1 MPTSPIDSSERYKL
15 QRLSFILKTCVF
27 ATGCAAIVTEYTL
40 ATLASYLL
48 GDSILQWTVV
58 ISLMLFSMGLGS
70 RYSRKYEGQ
79 LLDRFVGIEF
89 GLSFLCTFSAMFCFW
104 VSAYTI
110 HFGLVVYVI
119 ACMIGFMTGLEIP
132 LITRINQTYEP
143 LKENISSV
151 MEYDYYGGLL
161 GGALFAFIL
170 LPFLG
175 LTYTPVLIGSVNL
188 IVASLIL
195 WQFPSRL
202 ERPRILNFQFLLLL
216 LVSIAAFAAA
226 KPIVL
231 YGEQHKYKDKI
242 VYQEQ
247 TRYQKIVVT
256 QWKDDFWLFINGS
269 TQFSTYDEERYHEPL
284 VHPVMGL
291 VEERKD
297 ILLLGGGD
305 GLAARE
311 ILKYS
316 DVKNLTLVDL
326 DPAMTRLARQDKIFL
341 NINEGS
347 MNDPRISVV
356 NQDAYQFIKES
367 DGLYDAIIIDL
378 PDPKSVSLSLLYSLG
393 FYKMLE
399 KHLKPFGA
407 MITQSTSPLYSP
419 DAFLCIKKTMQ
430 AAGFSVLPYQNSIP
444 SMGQWGWNLGVR
456 RKAMSQKAL
465 KQKVQKYKYTDIE
478 TRFFN
483 QDAMTSMVH
492 FGKGLFEK
500 EEKIELNTQFN
511 HNILRYYRQGSWDLY

>member
-1 MPTSPIDSSERYKL
+1 
-15 QRLSFILKTCVF
+15 
-27 ATGCAAIVTEYTL
+27 
-40 ATLASYLL
+40 
-48 GDSILQWTVV
+48 
-58 ISLMLFSMGLGS
+58 
-70 RYSRKYEGQ
+70 
-79 LLDRFVGIEF
+79 
-89 GLSFLCTFSAMFCFW
+89 
-104 VSAYTI
+104 
-110 HFGLVVYVI
+110 
-119 ACMIGFMTGLEIP
+119 
-132 LITRINQTYEP
+132 
-143 LKENISSV
+143 
-151 MEYDYYGGLL
+151 
-161 GGALFAFIL
+161 
-170 LPFLG
+170 
-175 LTYTPVLIGSVNL
+175 VNL
-188 IVASLIL
+188 LVASLIL
-195 WQFPSRL
+195 WQFPNRL
-202 ERPRILNFQFLLLL
+202 ERPRILNFQFLLLFL
-216 LVSIAAFAAA
+216 ISITAFAVA

-284 VHPVMGL
+284 VHPLMGL
-291 VEERKD
+291 IEERND

-326 DPAMTRLARQDKIFL
+326 DPAMTRLAQQDKIFL
-341 NINEGS
+341 NINQGS
-347 MNDPRISVV
+347 MNDPRISVI

-393 FYKMLE
+393 FYKMVE

-419 DAFLCIKKTMQ
+419 EAFLCIKKTIQ
-430 AAGFSVLPYQNSIP
+430 TAGFSVLPFQNSIP

-456 RKAMSQKAL
+456 GKAMSSKVL
-465 KQKVQKYKYTDIE
+465 KQKAEMYKSPGIE
-478 TRFFN
+478 THFFN
-483 QDAMTSMVH
+483 KDAMVSMVN

-500 EEKIELNTQFN
+500 EEKIEINTQFN
-511 HNILRYYRQGSWDLY
+511 HNILKYYRQGNWDLY